1 MSDMKDTGTEKIA
14 IITDSCADVPEDLKQ
29 KYSIYVLP
37 MIITCQDG
45 EYQDGI
51 DIHAEDIYEKL
62 KTELPKT
69 STPTGAEIENLIAQL
84 EKAGYTQ
91 AIAIMISSGLSG
103 TVNHMRLS
111 VEDTGLQVCVI
122 DSKQA
127 SIGTGAIALQAAMWL
142 EEGAGFQELCAKV
155 EELCKNTS
163 VFFSID
169 TLEYLQKGGRIGKA
183 TAMIGT
189 ALSIKPV
196 LSFDEEGEIYTPAK
210 VRGRKLVEKK
220 LLQLVEEK
228 ITDREHQHDRY
239 NLIVA
244 DGGAPEERKELE
256 KKIKQMFPN
265 YENLFCAKIGAALS
279 TYLGDG
285 LLGAGVQF
293 IGND

>member
-1 MSDMKDTGTEKIA
+1 MSDMKNAGTEKIA